1 MKVYLSTFEND
12 PHDSP
17 NPFVYTLID
26 GICKEHDDVSFES
39 NKKVF
44 WTENIFD
51 FDLIHIMWPDSFVYN
66 ETHTVDDFELQLQKI
81 KKSKPIIVC
90 TCHNLCSHNSK
101 SQSVAAYDI
110 AYKYTDVFIHL
121 GKYSLKILKDKYP
134 SAKHV
139 IIPHHV
145 YDTIYKTK
153 YSKDEG
159 LKKLSL
165 PNKLY
170 AISFGAFRNSNEKE
184 LFFKIADCLRKYHVY
199 CIAPSFMDIPK
210 GKINKRWIKQR
221 LKRIY
226 WKIKHPNV
234 VLGGGY
240 VSDELLPYYYAVSD
254 ISVIQRISI
263 LNSGNVPLGM
273 FFGNVILG
281 PNVGNINELLQE
293 TGNIT
298 FNVNDYSSLNESCK
312 RLYETLN
319 AGQGMKNKE
328 YVLNTM
334 TTQKIADDTYNLYKS
349 LLKP

>member
-12 PHDSP
+12 PHESP
-17 NPFVYTLID
+17 NPYVYTLMDSILE
-26 GICKEHDDVSFES
+26 EHEDVVFETIKS
-39 NKKVF
+39 VF
-44 WTENIFD
+44 WSEEILTFD
-51 FDLIHIMWPDSFVYN
+51 IIHIMWPDALVWDGLHDL
-66 ETHTVDDFELQLQKI
+66 EELEKQLQKI
-81 KKSKPIIVC
+81 KDNVKIVC
-90 TCHNLCSHNSK
+90 TCHNLK
-101 SQSVAAYDI
+101 SNNISQNAILAYDLV
-110 AYKYTDVFIHL
+110 YKYADTFIHL
-121 GKYSLKILKDKYP
+121 GKYSCNALQEMYP
-134 SAKHV
+134 SANHV
-139 IIPHHV
+139 VIPHHV
-145 YDTIYKTK
+145 YDTVYKRFYTK
-153 YSKDEG
+153 EES
-159 LKKLSL
+159 LKKLSM
-165 PNKLY
+165 PNRQY
-170 AISFGAFRNSNEKE
+170 AISFGAFRNSQEKE
-184 LFFKIADCLRKYHVY
+184 LFFKIADCLRKYNVY
-199 CIAPSFMDIPK
+199 CIAPSFMDIPT

-254 ISVIQRISI
+254 ISIIQRISI
-263 LNSGNVPLGM
+263 LNSGNVSLGM